1 MMKKTFLFIMLFAV
15 SVSLWTLENHDWLT
29 EFDWF
34 IEDGR
39 YLVDPSAK
47 QTVWMGWRTP
57 LAVFKKFYIPSNS
70 ILYQARLRKELF
82 YFLYQTEEK
91 DKLFPIGSALGT
103 GVYDLEFENNYS
115 NLSYRRNG
123 LPGYQER
130 VGQQTHPDYPLVGIW
145 GRLPFLTEYRL
156 VDHPADC
163 LYYMEIDREIPGWA
177 VRSGT
182 YLLRQTGDKVFESI
196 SSFPDG
202 RIKIEI
208 KSERLLLLTPL
219 FTLPD
224 EDGLVAPLG
233 MGCIPE
239 QPRFIRQE

>member
-1 MMKKTFLFIMLFAV
+1 MRKIFFLVLLFAV
-15 SVSLWTLENHDWLT
+15 SMSLWTLENHDWLT

-34 IEDGR
+34 LSDGR
-39 YLVDPSAK
+39 RLVDPSAA
-47 QTVWMGWRTP
+47 QVDWIGSRAP
-57 LAVFKKFYIPSNS
+57 LVFFHKFYIPSNS

-82 YFLYQTEEK
+82 YFRYQTEEK
-91 DKLFPIGSALGT
+91 DKLFPIGSAFGT
-103 GVYDLEFENNYS
+103 SVHYLVFKNNYS
-115 NLSYRRNG
+115 YLNG
-123 LPGYQER
+123 HER
-130 VGQQTHPDYPLVGIW
+130 VGQQIHPDYPLVGIW
-145 GRLPFLTEYRL
+145 GSLPFLNEYRL

-182 YLLRQTGDKVFESI
+182 YLLRQTGDRVFESI

-202 RIKIEI
+202 CIRVEI
-208 KSERLLLLTPL
+208 IDGEPLLLTPL

-233 MGCIPE
+233 IYRIPGH
-239 QPRFIRQE
+239 PRPRNNP